1 MATER
6 DVQSVTTHAINRR
19 SFLKLAGFAAAA
31 GILVPAWTPPR
42 APYVAQGQEVDYIG
56 RAGGGFTGGT
66 LVHSIGDWDQIGYPV
81 IVRDQGYPSRPVQR
95 PIYDF
100 DLCLFRDEVPS
111 DFWHHQRNR
120 DLYPNVHTY
129 VRTKRFGE
137 TIAQAIESLNFTT
150 AGRV

>member
-1 MATER
+1 MP
-6 DVQSVTTHAINRR
+6 HAVSRR

-42 APYVAQGQEVDYIG
+42 VPYVVSGQSVDYIG
-56 RAGGGFTGGT
+56 RAGAGFTGGT
-66 LVHSIGDWDQIGYPV
+66 TVHSIGEWDKIGYPV
-81 IVRDQGYPSRPVQR
+81 IVLDQGYPSRPAQQ

-100 DLCLFRDEVPS
+100 DLCLFRDEVPR
-111 DFWHHQRNR
+111 DFWRHQQNW

-137 TIAQAIESLNFTT
+137 TIAQAIESLNFTL
-150 AGRV
+150 AGRA